1 MDSKTI
7 LITGSGSGLGRE
19 MALRLASEGHN
30 IILNGRTES
39 KLVETNQMLKN
50 YNVKTMIKVGDV
62 SDSEFVRSMI
72 KDIVDQFE
80 LLHVTINNA
89 GITGQGGTITQTSE
103 KNMQLIMDINFKG
116 TFLVSKYAARAMKKQ
131 KHLNPLQGKLIN
143 ISSITG
149 LEPFYIAPIYSASKA
164 AIISLTKSLA
174 IELAPKITANSVCPG
189 YHVTPIYMNDPKLIQ
204 NVWSTVNKKPLL
216 ERVGTA
222 EDVAGLISFLVSD
235 DSNYIT
241 GQTISVCGGVVLH

>member
-1 MDSKTI
+1 M
-7 LITGSGSGLGRE
+7 
-19 MALRLASEGHN
+19 
-30 IILNGRTES
+30 
-39 KLVETNQMLKN
+39 
-50 YNVKTMIKVGDV
+50 
-62 SDSEFVRSMI
+62 
-72 KDIVDQFE
+72 
-80 LLHVTINNA
+80 
-89 GITGQGGTITQTSE
+89 
-103 KNMQLIMDINFKG
+103 
-116 TFLVSKYAARAMKKQ
+116 
-131 KHLNPLQGKLIN
+131 
-143 ISSITG
+143 
-149 LEPFYIAPIYSASKA
+149 EPFYIAPIYSASKA

>member
-1 MDSKTI
+1 MDSKNI
-7 LITGSGSGLGRE
+7 LITGSGSGLGRG
-19 MALRLASEGHN
+19 MAIRLASEGHN

-50 YNVKTMIKVGDV
+50 YNVKTMIKTGDV
-62 SDSEFVRSMI
+62 SESEFVEIMI
-72 KDIVDQFE
+72 KDIISEFE
-80 LLHVTINNA
+80 WLHVTINNA
-89 GITGQGGTITQTSE
+89 GISGKGGPIIKTTE

-116 TFLVSKYAARAMKKQ
+116 TFLVSKYTAKAMRRQ
-131 KHLNPLQGKLIN
+131 KELHPLQGKIIN

-149 LEPFYIAPIYSASKA
+149 LDPFPMAPIYSASKA
-164 AIISLTKSLA
+164 AIISFTKSLA
-174 IELAPKITANSVCPG
+174 QQLAPVITANAVCPG
-189 YHVTPIYMNDPKLIQ
+189 YHITPIYQNSPKLIQ
-204 NVWSTVNKKPLL
+204 TVWKSMNRPPLL
-216 ERVGTA
+216 DRVGTA